1 MPEINTTFTQG
12 RMNLDLEEK
21 ILPNGEYRG
30 ALNIQVSTSD
40 EDSVGSVQPIMGN
53 EKLTTGLSQ
62 NWGSFECIGS
72 IADEK
77 NDVAYWFLV
86 KDDNTQSAILR
97 CFKNNSGN
105 LETGIV
111 LTDNQNKIL
120 EFTVE
125 NYITGINIVDD
136 FLYFTDGITEPKV
149 INITQFLNNI
159 TASLSST
166 SDLYI
171 NGENKTIYFSKNR
184 NKILEKFFKDFS
196 RKTFKG
202 NRFKN
207 C

>member
-77 NDVAYWFLV
+77 NDVLYWFV
-86 KDDNTQSAILR
+86 S
-97 CFKNNSGN
+97 
-105 LETGIV
+105 
-111 LTDNQNKIL
+111 
-120 EFTVE
+120 
-125 NYITGINIVDD
+125 
-136 FLYFTDGITEPKV
+136 
-149 INITQFLNNI
+149 
-159 TASLSST
+159 
-166 SDLYI
+166 
-171 NGENKTIYFSKNR
+171 GENKDA
-184 NKILEKFFKDFS
+184 ILEATNKPTAWILIRATNLLIGLIYQDGIWMDVILQEMKIVLDQY
-196 RKTFKG
+196 
-202 NRFKN
+202 
-207 C
+207 